1 MAEKQAYM
9 CKIREIRSP
18 RSDLYISERVS
29 KNEASR
35 FPQVPRFRKGS
46 YAVQNLTALGLDV
59 FSLFYIRNI
68 VQQNPY
74 KKRENVRNVVFRVRN
89 AKESDCTRPHP
100 YV

>member
-1 MAEKQAYM
+1 MAKKQVYM
-9 CKIREIRSP
+9 CKIREIRSL

-68 VQQNPY
+68 VQQNSHKT
-74 KKRENVRNVVFRVRN
+74 KKS
-89 AKESDCTRPHP
+89 AKCSFQGAKCKRI
-100 YV
+100 